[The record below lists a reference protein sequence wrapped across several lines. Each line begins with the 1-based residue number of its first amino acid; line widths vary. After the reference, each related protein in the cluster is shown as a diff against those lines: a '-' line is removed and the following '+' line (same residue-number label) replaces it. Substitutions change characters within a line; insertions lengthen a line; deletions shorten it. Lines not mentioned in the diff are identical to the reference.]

1 MMVQGKRRLPGMLY
15 ILLSFV
21 PWILYWVF
29 CGIGLRI
36 GILASLMISLL
47 ILMPQ
52 MRQKE
57 FNLMDV
63 ASLMFFSVGA
73 IAVFIFDLKV
83 FVEKSGFLGYLALF
97 LMAAFSL
104 TVKQPFTFQVSKR
117 DYPEVYWKSP
127 WFLKINSLITVIW
140 ALIFLINA
148 ITYLFIPN
156 VAKIFTNALIGFG
169 IVFSIIFPV
178 KAPAYFATKE
188 FRKYDWKVRVDP
200 QTSKGEDEYDVI
212 IVGAGIGGLTC
223 GALLSKRG
231 YKVLILEQHY
241 QIGGYC
247 SSFSRQGFIFNTG
260 VENISGLWDKGPVT
274 YLLKELG
281 LKREELFVKNTI
293 RYISKGKTIE
303 AQNLEKFMEKLSE
316 MFPDEK
322 ENIYAFFDEARKA
335 YDECYREVEAYGTPL
350 PAELI
355 VKVYGAKKLLD
366 YPKEHPHFFDWMNKT
381 YKEKLDEYFR
391 SEELKEL
398 LEALLG
404 YVGVEANKV
413 LASSALTAVVSYY
426 IYGGYFPKGG
436 AQNFANT
443 LGNFIVRHGGKILT
457 RHKVDRILV
466 EGGRVKGVK
475 VGDRV
480 FKAPI
485 VVVNANAKTT
495 FLELVREK
503 YLDRKFV
510 EYIKNLKMS
519 PSIFAVFLRVDM
531 SLSSYPTIIVNL
543 DDGYHITINSNA
555 DPNLAPTG
563 KASITILTAANYYEF
578 PERGTKKYLQRKEEY
593 AKLLIKK
600 VENTI
605 PNLSKHIVVYD
616 AATPRTFKRY
626 TLMPEGAIYAFDQ
639 SIETR
644 RPYFKTP
651 VRGLYLVGASTFP
664 GGGIEAVIISGIIC
678 ANDICN
684 WKSSTENR

>member
-1 MMVQGKRRLPGMLY
+1 MVQGKCRFPGMLY

-21 PWILYWVF
+21 PWILYWF
-29 CGIGLRI
+29 LCGIGLRI
-36 GILASLMISLL
+36 GILASLIISLL

-52 MRQKE
+52 VQRKE

-63 ASLMFFSVGA
+63 TSLTFFSVGA

-83 FVEKSGFLGYLALF
+83 FVEKPGFLGYLALF
-97 LMAAFSL
+97 LMAILSL

-117 DYPEVYWKSP
+117 DYPEIYWKIP
-127 WFLKINSLITVIW
+127 WFLKINSFVTAIW

-148 ITYLFIPN
+148 ITYLLIPN
-156 VAKIFTNALIGFG
+156 VAKIITNTLIGFG

-178 KAPAYFATKE
+178 KAPAYLATKE
-188 FRKYDWKVRVDP
+188 FRKYDWKVKADLQAP
-200 QTSKGEDEYDVI
+200 KGENEYDVI

-231 YKVLILEQHY
+231 YKVLVLEQHY

-247 SSFSRQGFIFNTG
+247 SSFSRRGFIFNTG
-260 VENISGLWDKGPVT
+260 VENISGLWDKGPIT
-274 YLLKELG
+274 YLLRELG
-281 LKREELFVKNTI
+281 LKSEDLFVKNTI
-293 RYISKGKTIE
+293 RYIFKGKAIE
-303 AQNLEKFMEKLSE
+303 AQNLEEFMKRLSE

-322 ENIYAFFDEARKA
+322 ERIYEFFDEARKA
-335 YDECYREVEAYGTPL
+335 YDECYKEVEAYGAPL

-355 VKVYGAKKLLD
+355 AKVYGAKKLLD

-381 YKEKLDEYFR
+381 YKEKLDECFR
-391 SEELKEL
+391 SEELKRL
-398 LEALLG
+398 LGALLG

-426 IYGGYFPKGG
+426 IHGGYFPKGG

-443 LGNFIVRHGGKILT
+443 LGDFIVKHGGKILT
-457 RHKVDRILV
+457 KHKVDKILV
-466 EGGRVKGVK
+466 EEGRVKGVK
-475 VGDRV
+475 VEDNI

-485 VVVNANAKTT
+485 VVANANAKTT
-495 FLELVREK
+495 FLKLIEEK

-510 EYIKNLKMS
+510 EYIRNLKMS
-519 PSIFAVFLRVDM
+519 PSTFAVFLGVDM
-531 SLSSYPTIIVNL
+531 SLSAYPTIIVNL
-543 DDGYHITINSNA
+543 DDGYHVTINSNA
-555 DPNLAPTG
+555 DPSLAPIG
-563 KASITILTAANYYEF
+563 KTSITILTAANYHEF
-578 PERGTKKYLQRKEEY
+578 PERGTEEYLRKKEEY

-600 VENTI
+600 VENII
-605 PNLSKHIVVYD
+605 PNLSKHIVVCEI
-616 AATPRTFKRY
+616 ATPRTFERY

-678 ANDICN
+678 ANDICS
-684 WKSSTENR
+684 WKSFTGNA